1 MRFNIIKYSSITTRA
16 LINSKNLSKMR
27 VKLPDYNEQKKI
39 STFLSAID
47 NKIGFMEKEINKQS
61 KYMKK

>member
-1 MRFNIIKYSSITTRA
+1 
-16 LINSKNLSKMR
+16 MR

-47 NKIGFMEKEINKQS
+47 KKIGFMEKKHTLYQNIK
-61 KYMKK
+61 KYLLKNLIAHKSEYPILRFNFNDK